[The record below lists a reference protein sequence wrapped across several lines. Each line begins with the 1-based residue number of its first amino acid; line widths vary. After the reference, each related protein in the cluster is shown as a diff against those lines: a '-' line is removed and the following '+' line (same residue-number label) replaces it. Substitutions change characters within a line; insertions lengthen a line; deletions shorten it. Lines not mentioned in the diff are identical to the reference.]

1 MAIAIRGTP
10 TTATAVNG
18 ADVTITLPSGM
29 LQNDVVYVIASC
41 TDLSGLTEIGG
52 PTWTQLL
59 YVDAGSAFSSP
70 LRAAIFRKV
79 MGAVPDVSLSIQV
92 LGNADDAA
100 AAIAVAFSGVNP
112 STPEDA
118 TTTSATGNSTNPDP
132 PNITSVTG
140 GAVLLAAAASRAND
154 SAVSPPTAYTAIAN
168 TLASDDVDKTSA
180 AMAYRLSVN
189 PGVETPGPFQSWATG
204 RWIAFSIMLR
214 PYLAKPKSFGVM
226 VG

>member
-18 ADVTITLPSGM
+18 ANVTITLPTGM
-29 LQNDVVYVIASC
+29 QENDVVYVIASC
-41 TDLSGLTEIGG
+41 TVNSGLTEIGG

-59 YVDAGSAFSSP
+59 SIDNSGAAP
-70 LRAAIFRKV
+70 LRAAIFRKI

-92 LGNADDAA
+92 LGNVDDAA

-132 PNITSVTG
+132 PNITSITG
-140 GAVLLAAAASRAND
+140 GAILLAAAASRAND

-168 TLASDDVDKTSA
+168 TLASDNVDKTSA

-214 PYLAKPKSFGVM
+214 PYLAKPTSFGVM